1 MPWKDL
7 GKVVGS
13 NGTVGNVGSTYIN
26 NGGDPGVSITRSG
39 DDNAPDITFNF
50 ENLVNDPLT
59 ESEIEQITNGVS
71 VNSSRTAN
79 GTVLTSIWAGIK
91 AKFAA
96 KSHAHDAS
104 DITTGQ
110 LAAALIANGTITEEM
125 LAAAAVST
133 GKIGAKAVTEAKLGD
148 GAVATAKLADDAVTG
163 DKIAGGSIG
172 KAHLDEE
179 MTTLCES
186 LSQTLTDTGWVDLYY
201 IVGKTR
207 IRARRVGHVVTITGE
222 SIGHYDVGG
231 STWVNITTLPAQFR
245 PSKRPEVAFN
255 LADDVAGGV
264 RSYLEETGEFYVFCT
279 ASSCK
284 SWGCIATY
292 VV

>member
-13 NGTVGNVGSTYIN
+13 NGTVGNVDSTYIN

-39 DDNAPDITFNF
+39 DDTAPDITFNF

-59 ESEIEQITNGVS
+59 ESEIEQITNDVS
-71 VNSSRTAN
+71 VNSSHTAN

-96 KSHAHDAS
+96 KSHVHDAS

-148 GAVATAKLADDAVTG
+148 GAVATAKLADDAVTA
-163 DKIAGGSIG
+163 DKLADGSVGI
-172 KAHLDEE
+172 AHLDEE
-179 MTTLCES
+179 MAAGWES
-186 LSQTLTDTGWVDLYY
+186 LSQPAHVEIAAGIDAYIFGRIAIVTWYFSKSLAANAYNDLTPLP
-201 IVGKTR
+201 VG
-207 IRARRVGHVVTITGE
+207 IRPLKNMYFTAETSGSIARVHIATNGRFAI
-222 SIGHYDVGG
+222 Y
-231 STWVNITTLPAQFR
+231 PF
-245 PSKRPEVAFN
+245 
-255 LADDVAGGV
+255 
-264 RSYLEETGEFYVFCT
+264 
-279 ASSCK
+279 ASSAQ
-284 SWGCIATY
+284 SQGTIIFPIA
-292 VV
+292 